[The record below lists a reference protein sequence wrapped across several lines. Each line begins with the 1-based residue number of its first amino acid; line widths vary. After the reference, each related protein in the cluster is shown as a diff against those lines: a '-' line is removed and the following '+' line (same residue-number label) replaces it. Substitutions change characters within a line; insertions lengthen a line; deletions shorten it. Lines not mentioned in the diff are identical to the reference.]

1 MSGKEDIQFIKFI
14 GERLSTEETRNL
26 WMPMASEY
34 ERPDGGLDAVA
45 VWLEAE
51 RSTLITPFVGEPG
64 RIKRT
69 DQELV
74 LCRQVFE

>member
-51 RSTLITPFVGEPG
+51 RSTLITRLSENLA
-64 RIKRT
+64 
-69 DQELV
+69 ELNEQI
-74 LCRQVFE
+74 RS